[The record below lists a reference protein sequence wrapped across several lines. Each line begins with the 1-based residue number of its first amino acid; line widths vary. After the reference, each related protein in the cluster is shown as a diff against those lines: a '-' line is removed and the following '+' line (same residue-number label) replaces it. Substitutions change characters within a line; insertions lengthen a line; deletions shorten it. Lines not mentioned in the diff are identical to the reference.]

1 MTQPLSIQSLQGVS
15 ETLLLPL
22 FCRAWLSQRSPN
34 RFQDLEAERLVAVL
48 TPLLKAQS
56 PVFYR
61 RFVKRPSRMLTLF
74 LALRARHFDQ
84 RVQHFL
90 QQAPQGRVIQL
101 ACGLDTRF
109 QRLGCPE
116 IDWLDLDFQSVID
129 LRQALNLQVTPC
141 WAGSAL
147 DLDWLQSQDRQQPT
161 LILIE
166 GLLMYLPPDQI
177 RNLFR
182 MLADHF
188 QQAQIVAEVF
198 SARVSAALSK
208 GPLRPLF
215 QLKFGLASPVTFQ
228 GGLHQSREAEAWHP
242 RLYYQGD
249 WSYFDEADLLGAWP
263 RALIQ
268 PMRQV
273 QWVVHYAIGRGLE

>member
-1 MTQPLSIQSLQGVS
+1 MSQPLSIQSLQGVS

-22 FCRAWLSQRSPN
+22 FCRAWVSQRSPN
-34 RFQDLEAERLVAVL
+34 RFQDLEAERVVATL

-61 RFVKRPSRMLTLF
+61 RFVKHPAKMLSLF

-109 QRLGCPE
+109 QRLGGPA

-129 LRQALNLQVTPC
+129 LRQQLNLQASPF
-141 WAGSAL
+141 WSGSAL
-147 DLDWLQSQDRQQPT
+147 DLEWLQKQERQQPT

-177 RNLFR
+177 RSLFR

-208 GPLRPLF
+208 GPLSPLF
-215 QLKFGLASPVTFQ
+215 QFTFGLSSAVTFQ
-228 GGLHQSREAEAWHP
+228 GGLHHSREAEAWHA
-242 RLYYQGD
+242 RLHYQGD
-249 WSYFDEADLLGAWP
+249 WSYFDEPDLLGAWP

-273 QWVVHYAIGRGLE
+273 QWVVHYAIGRGLD

>member
-1 MTQPLSIQSLQGVS
+1 MPESLSIKNLQGVS

-22 FCRAWLSQRSPN
+22 FCRAWLSSRSPD
-34 RFQDLEAERLVAVL
+34 RFQDLEAERVVAEL
-48 TPLLKAQS
+48 TPLIKEQMPL
-56 PVFYR
+56 FYR
-61 RFVKRPSRMLTLF
+61 RFVRRPSRMLTLF

-101 ACGLDTRF
+101 ACGLDTRY
-109 QRLGCPE
+109 QRLGSPA

-129 LRQALNLQVTPC
+129 WRQNLNLQVTPF

-147 DLDWLQSQDRQQPT
+147 DLDWLQNQDRKLPT

-188 QQAQIVAEVF
+188 QEAQIVAEVF
-198 SARVSAALSK
+198 SARVTAALSK
-208 GPLRPLF
+208 GPLKPLF
-215 QLKFGLASPVTFQ
+215 QLKFGLSSPVTFQ
-228 GGLHQSREAEAWHP
+228 GGLHQSREAESWHA
-242 RLYYQGD
+242 RLHYQGD
-249 WSYFDEADLLGAWP
+249 WSYFDEPGLLGAWP

-273 QWVVHYAIGRGLE
+273 QWVVHYAIGKGLE